1 MWREHLMEIH
11 ELKTTILDC
20 FQINDRNQT
29 FIIPSM
35 VFMEEVAVKLVAD
48 KFPIMHRSVNNNE
61 LQHKLDRVRK
71 LIRCDKV
78 FHITTT
84 KG

>member
-1 MWREHLMEIH
+1 
-11 ELKTTILDC
+11 
-20 FQINDRNQT
+20 
-29 FIIPSM
+29 M

-48 KFPIMHRSVNNNE
+48 KFPVMHRDVNNNE
-61 LQHKLDRVRK
+61 LKHKLDRVRK

-84 KG
+84 KGGGGGNRGDRSEKAA